1 MRYLPHTQEDIKEM
15 LSVIGVDTV
24 EALFDA
30 IPASCR
36 TTKPMNLP
44 AAMSEWDLNA
54 HMDAL
59 AATMASSREYRVFIG
74 AGSYNHYIP
83 SSVPYLLSRSE
94 FATAYTPYQPEIS
107 QGTLQGIYEFQTL
120 VTRLLG
126 MEVATA
132 SHYDGATGLSEA
144 LLMAVRKTK
153 KKKVAVSALCHPFHR
168 EVLRTYLGPAGVEIV
183 ELPYGQDGRT
193 DLAALEALDDVAA
206 VAVQSP
212 NFFGVVEHLNEF
224 SDAIHAKKG
233 LMIASFTEAIAW
245 GLLKTPGSQGVDIV
259 AGDGQSLGI
268 PKAFGGPG
276 LGLLASTKA
285 LMRQLPGRLVGTTTD
300 LDGKRGFVLTLAA
313 REQHIR
319 REKATSN
326 ICSNNGL
333 CAMNAA
339 MYMASLGG
347 SGFKRLAQ
355 INHNKAEYLKRQLM
369 AAGVEIPFAS
379 PTFNEFVAKFPQGFE
394 STYDRLL
401 SSMVVAGL
409 PLGRFYPELEG
420 YYLLCVTE
428 TLSKTDMDQLVKEVT
443 E

>member
-1 MRYLPHTQEDIKEM
+1 MRYLPHTPEDIKEM
-15 LSVIGVDTV
+15 LEVIGVKTV
-24 EALFDA
+24 DALFEA
-30 IPASCR
+30 IPESCR
-36 TTKPMNLP
+36 SKEPLNLP
-44 AAMSEWDLNA
+44 RAMSEWDLNA

-59 AATMASSREYRVFIG
+59 AATMAPSSEYRVFIG

-94 FATAYTPYQPEIS
+94 FSTAYTPYQPEIS
-107 QGTLQGIYEFQTL
+107 QGTLQGIYEFQTM

-126 MEVATA
+126 MDVATA
-132 SHYDGATGLSEA
+132 SHYDGATALSEA

-153 KKKVAVSALCHPFHR
+153 KKRVAVSSLCHPFHR
-168 EVLRTYLGPAGVEIV
+168 EVIRTYLGPAGIEVVEV
-183 ELPYGQDGRT
+183 PYGEDGRT
-193 DLAALEALDDVAA
+193 DLAAVGAMDDVAA

-212 NFFGVVEHLNEF
+212 NFFGVVEDLASF
-224 SDAIHAKKG
+224 AQVIHAKKG
-233 LMIASFTEAIAW
+233 LMIASFTESIAW
-245 GLLKTPGSQGVDIV
+245 GLVKNPGSQGVDIV

-276 LGLLASTKA
+276 LGLLASSKA

-333 CAMNAA
+333 CALNAA

-347 SGFKRLAQ
+347 TGFKRLAQ
-355 INHNKAEYLKRQLM
+355 INHNKAEYLKRKLM
-369 AAGVEIPFAS
+369 DAGVKITFAS
-379 PTFNEFVAKFPQGFE
+379 ATFNEFVVKFPEGFE
-394 STYDRLL
+394 KTYDRLL
-401 SSMVVAGL
+401 SRMIVAGL
-409 PLGRFYPELEG
+409 PLGRFYPELAG
-420 YYLLCVTE
+420 HYLLCVTE
-428 TLSKTDMDQLVKEVT
+428 TLSKIDMDQLVKEVT
-443 E
+443 A

>member
-15 LSVIGVDTV
+15 LEVIGVDTV
-24 EALFDA
+24 DELFEA
-30 IPASCR
+30 IPDACR
-36 TTKPMNLP
+36 NKEPLNLP
-44 AAMSEWDLNA
+44 KAMSEWELNA

-59 AATMASSREYRVFIG
+59 AATMAPSSEYRVFIG
-74 AGSYNHYIP
+74 AGSYNHHIP
-83 SSVPYLLSRSE
+83 SSVPYLLSRQE

-126 MEVATA
+126 MDVATA

-153 KKKVAVSALCHPFHR
+153 KNKVAVSALCHPFHKD
-168 EVLRTYLGPAGVEIV
+168 VIQTYMGPAGIEVVEV
-183 ELPYGQDGRT
+183 PYGKDGRT
-193 DLAALEALDDVAA
+193 DLSALEAMDGIAA

-212 NFFGVVEHLNEF
+212 NFFGVVEDLQSF
-224 SDAIHAKKG
+224 ADVIHAKKG
-233 LMIASFTEAIAW
+233 LMIASFTEAISW
-245 GLLKTPGSQGVDIV
+245 GLLKNPGSQGVDIV

-268 PKAFGGPG
+268 PKSFGGPG
-276 LGLLASTKA
+276 LGLLTSTKA
-285 LMRQLPGRLVGTTTD
+285 YMRQLPGRLVGTTTD

-355 INHNKAEYLKRQLM
+355 INHNKAEYLKRKLVE
-369 AAGVEIPFAS
+369 AGVEMPFAS
-379 PTFNEFVAKFPQGFE
+379 PTFNEFVVKFPDGFDK
-394 STYDRLL
+394 TYDRLL
-401 SSMVVAGL
+401 SRMIVAGL
-409 PLGRFYPELEG
+409 SLGRFYPELEG
-420 YYLLCVTE
+420 HYLLCVTE
-428 TLSKTDMDQLVKEVT
+428 TLSKIDIDQLVKEVT
-443 E
+443 A

>member
-1 MRYLPHTQEDIKEM
+1 MRYLPHTPEDIHEM
-15 LSVIGVDTV
+15 LKVIGVDTV
-24 EALFDA
+24 DDLFHTIPDA
-30 IPASCR
+30 CR
-36 TTKPMNLP
+36 NSTPMDLP
-44 AAMSEWDLNA
+44 PAMSEWDLNA
-54 HMDAL
+54 HMDSL
-59 AATMASSREYRVFIG
+59 AATMASSNEYRVFIG
-74 AGSYNHYIP
+74 AGSYNHHIP

-126 MEVATA
+126 MDVATA

-144 LLMAVRKTK
+144 LLMAVKKTK
-153 KKKVAVSALCHPFHR
+153 RKKVAVSVLCHPFHR
-168 EVLRTYLGPAGVEIV
+168 EVIRTYMDPAGVEVV
-183 ELPYGQDGRT
+183 EVPYTPEGRT
-193 DLAALEALDDVAA
+193 DLKALEAMDDLAA

-212 NFFGVVEHLNEF
+212 NFFGVVEDLKGF
-224 SDAIHAKKG
+224 SDTIHAKKG
-233 LMIASFTEAIAW
+233 VMIGSFTEAIAW
-245 GLLKTPGSQGVDIV
+245 GLMKNPGRQGVDIV

-285 LMRQLPGRLVGTTTD
+285 HMRQLPGRLVGATTD

-333 CAMNAA
+333 CALNAA

-347 SGFKRLAQ
+347 SGFRRLAQ
-355 INHNKAEYLKRQLM
+355 INHNKAEYLKKAL
-369 AAGVEIPFAS
+369 AGAGVEITFAS
-379 PTFNEFVAKFPQGFE
+379 PTFNEFVVKFPKGFE
-394 STYDRLL
+394 ATYERLL
-401 SSMVVAGL
+401 AKMVVAGL
-409 PLGRFYPELEG
+409 PLERFYPELQG
-420 YYLLCVTE
+420 HYLLCVTE
-428 TLSKTDMDQLVKEVT
+428 TLSKTDLDQLVKEVT
-443 E
+443 A

>member
-1 MRYLPHTQEDIKEM
+1 MRYLPHTPEDIHEM
-15 LSVIGVDTV
+15 LKVIGVDTV
-24 EALFDA
+24 DDLFHT
-30 IPASCR
+30 IPAACR
-36 TTKPMNLP
+36 SSKPMDLP
-44 AAMSEWDLNA
+44 PAMSEWDLNA
-54 HMDAL
+54 HMDSL
-59 AATMASSREYRVFIG
+59 AATMASSSEYRVFIG
-74 AGSYNHYIP
+74 AGSYNHHIP

-126 MEVATA
+126 MDVATA

-144 LLMAVRKTK
+144 LLMAVKKTK
-153 KKKVAVSALCHPFHR
+153 RKKVAVSTLCHPFHR
-168 EVLRTYLGPAGVEIV
+168 EVIRTYMDPAGVEVV
-183 ELPYGQDGRT
+183 EVPYTAEGRT
-193 DLAALEALDDVAA
+193 DLAALEAMDDVAA

-212 NFFGVVEHLNEF
+212 NFFGVVEDLKSF
-224 SDAIHAKKG
+224 SDVIHAQKG
-233 LMIASFTEAIAW
+233 VMIASFTEAIAW
-245 GLLKTPGSQGVDIV
+245 GLMKNPGSQGVDIV

-268 PKAFGGPG
+268 PKSFGGPG

-285 LMRQLPGRLVGTTTD
+285 HMRQLPGRLVGTTTD

-347 SGFKRLAQ
+347 SGFRRLAQ
-355 INHNKAEYLKRQLM
+355 INHNKAEYLKKAL
-369 AAGVEIPFAS
+369 AGAGIEIPFAS
-379 PTFNEFVAKFPQGFE
+379 PTFNEFVVKFPEGFE
-394 STYDRLL
+394 ATYERLL
-401 SSMVVAGL
+401 AKMVVAGL
-409 PLGRFYPELEG
+409 PLERFYPELQG
-420 YYLLCVTE
+420 HYLLCVTE
-428 TLSKTDMDQLVKEVT
+428 TLSKTDLDQLVKEVT
-443 E
+443 A

>member
-1 MRYLPHTQEDIKEM
+1 MRYLPHTPEDIHEM
-15 LSVIGVDTV
+15 LKVIGVDTV
-24 EALFDA
+24 DDLFHTIPDA
-30 IPASCR
+30 CR
-36 TTKPMNLP
+36 SSKPMDLP
-44 AAMSEWDLNA
+44 PVMSEWDLNA
-54 HMDAL
+54 HMDSL
-59 AATMASSREYRVFIG
+59 AATMASSNEYRVFIG
-74 AGSYNHYIP
+74 AGSYNHHIP

-126 MEVATA
+126 MDVATA

-144 LLMAVRKTK
+144 LLMAVKKTK
-153 KKKVAVSALCHPFHR
+153 RKKVAVSTLCHPFHR
-168 EVLRTYLGPAGVEIV
+168 EVIRTYMDPAGVEVV
-183 ELPYGQDGRT
+183 ELPYTPEGRT
-193 DLAALEALDDVAA
+193 DLKALEAMEDLAA

-212 NFFGVVEHLNEF
+212 NFFGVVEDLKGF

-233 LMIASFTEAIAW
+233 VMIGSFTEAIAW
-245 GLLKTPGSQGVDIV
+245 GLMKNPGSQGVDIV

-268 PKAFGGPG
+268 PKSFGGPG

-285 LMRQLPGRLVGTTTD
+285 HMRQLPGRLVGATTD

-333 CAMNAA
+333 CALNAA

-347 SGFKRLAQ
+347 SGFRRLAQ
-355 INHNKAEYLKRQLM
+355 INHNKAEYLKKAL
-369 AAGVEIPFAS
+369 AGAGVEIPFAS
-379 PTFNEFVAKFPQGFE
+379 PTFNEFVVKFPKGFE
-394 STYDRLL
+394 ATYERLL
-401 SSMVVAGL
+401 AKMVVAGL
-409 PLGRFYPELEG
+409 PLERFYPELQG
-420 YYLLCVTE
+420 HYLLCVTE
-428 TLSKTDMDQLVKEVT
+428 TLSKTDLDQLVKEVT
-443 E
+443 A

>member
-1 MRYLPHTQEDIKEM
+1 MRYLPHTQEDITEM
-15 LSVIGVDTV
+15 LKVIGVDTV
-24 EALFDA
+24 DALFDA
-30 IPASCR
+30 IPEACR
-36 TTKPMNLP
+36 ITEPMNLP
-44 AAMSEWDLNA
+44 KAMSEWELNA

-59 AATMASSREYRVFIG
+59 AATMAPSSEYRVFIG
-74 AGSYNHYIP
+74 AGSYNHHIP

-94 FATAYTPYQPEIS
+94 FSTAYTPYQPEIS

-126 MEVATA
+126 MDVATA

-153 KKKVAVSALCHPFHR
+153 KNKVAVSSLCHPFHR
-168 EVLRTYLGPAGVEIV
+168 EVIRTYMGPAGIEVVEV
-183 ELPYGQDGRT
+183 PYTPGGKT
-193 DLAALEALDDVAA
+193 DLAALAAMEDIAA

-212 NFFGVVEHLNEF
+212 NFFGVVEELQAF
-224 SDAIHAKKG
+224 SDVIHGKKG
-233 LMIASFTEAIAW
+233 VMIASFTEAISW
-245 GLLKTPGSQGVDIV
+245 GLLKNPGSQGVDIV

-276 LGLLASTKA
+276 LGLLASSA
-285 LMRQLPGRLVGTTTD
+285 AFMRQLPGRLVGATTD

-333 CAMNAA
+333 CALNAA

-347 SGFKRLAQ
+347 TGFQRVAQ
-355 INHNKAEYLKRQLM
+355 INHNKAEYLKKRL
-369 AAGVEIPFAS
+369 AEAGLEIPFAS
-379 PTFNEFVAKFPQGFE
+379 PTFNEFVVKFPEGFE
-394 STYDRLL
+394 ATYERLL
-401 SSMVVAGL
+401 SKMIVAGL
-409 PLGRFYPELEG
+409 PLGRFYPELAG
-420 YYLLCVTE
+420 CYLLCATE
-428 TLSKTDMDQLVKEVT
+428 TLSKIDLDQLVKEVT
-443 E
+443 A

>member
-1 MRYLPHTQEDIKEM
+1 MRYLPHTPEDIKEM
-15 LSVIGVDTV
+15 LDVIGVDTV
-24 EALFDA
+24 DALFDA
-30 IPASCR
+30 IPESCR
-36 TTKPMNLP
+36 SKESMNLP
-44 AAMSEWDLNA
+44 KAMSEWDLNA

-59 AATMASSREYRVFIG
+59 AATMAPSSEYRVFIG

-94 FATAYTPYQPEIS
+94 FSTAYTPYQPEIS

-126 MEVATA
+126 MDVATA

-153 KKKVAVSALCHPFHR
+153 KKRVAVSSLCHPFHR
-168 EVLRTYLGPAGVEIV
+168 DVIRTYLGPAGIEVVEV
-183 ELPYGQDGRT
+183 PYGEDGRT
-193 DLAALEALDDVAA
+193 DLAAVAAMDDIAA

-212 NFFGVVEHLNEF
+212 NFFGVVEDLKSF
-224 SDAIHAKKG
+224 SDVIHSKKG
-233 LMIASFTEAIAW
+233 LMIASFTESISW
-245 GLLKTPGSQGVDIV
+245 GLLKNPGSQGVDIV

-276 LGLLASTKA
+276 LGLLASSKA

-333 CAMNAA
+333 CALNAA

-347 SGFKRLAQ
+347 TGFKRLAQ
-355 INHNKAEYLKRQLM
+355 INHNKAEYLKRKLM
-369 AAGVEIPFAS
+369 DAGVKIPFAS
-379 PTFNEFVAKFPQGFE
+379 PTFNEFVAKFPEGFE
-394 STYDRLL
+394 KTYDRLL
-401 SSMVVAGL
+401 STMIVAGL

-420 YYLLCVTE
+420 HYLLCVTE
-428 TLSKTDMDQLVKEVT
+428 TLSKIDIDQLVKEVT
-443 E
+443 A